1 MSLTVT
7 QARAKVAGLAR
18 VRPVD
23 DPELADA
30 RRALDVAKLEN
41 YIERVVGSAP
51 PLTAAQRDRLTSL
64 LHATPVPGRLLRR
77 NADATAHLTD
87 LEG

>member
-18 VRPVD
+18 SRPAE

-30 RRALDVAKLEN
+30 RRALDVAKLES
-41 YIERVVGSAP
+41 YIERVVSAAP
-51 PLTAAQRDRLTSL
+51 PLTALQRDRLTSL
-64 LHATPVPGRLLRR
+64 LHTAPAPDRVLRR
-77 NADATAHLTD
+77 DVDATAHLND